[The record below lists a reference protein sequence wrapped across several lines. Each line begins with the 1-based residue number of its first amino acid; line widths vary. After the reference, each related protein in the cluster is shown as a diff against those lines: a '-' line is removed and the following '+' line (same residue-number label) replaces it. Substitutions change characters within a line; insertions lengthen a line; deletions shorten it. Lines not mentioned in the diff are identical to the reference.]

1 MTNEILEQEYKAAHR
16 KSAKPMLWISMVSMT
31 MTFIGLTSAHII
43 SSNREDW
50 VSFELPSALYI
61 STAFIIMSSITF
73 LVAKK
78 SISKDN
84 RAATSIFLILTLL
97 LGIGFVYYQVQVF
110 YDLQEAGLYLAG
122 KDSVVSASLLIVIS
136 FAHIIHVLAGLIVLM
151 VVIYNHFKKRYNATE
166 TLGLELG
173 GIFWH
178 FVDIIWI
185 LLFLFFYFIR

>member
-97 LGIGFVYYQVQVF
+97 LGVGFVYYQVQVF

-151 VVIYNHFKKRYNATE
+151 VVIYNHFKKRYNAME

>member
-50 VSFELPSALYI
+50 VSFELPSSLYI

-84 RAATSIFLILTLL
+84 RTATSIFLILTLL

>member
-1 MTNEILEQEYKAAHR
+1 MNKEILDQEYEVAKR
-16 KSAKPMLWISMVSMT
+16 KSAKPMLWISMVSMS
-31 MTFIGLTSAHII
+31 MMFIGLTSAYIV

-50 VSFELPSALYI
+50 VLFELPSALYI
-61 STAFIIMSSITF
+61 STALIILSSITF
-73 LVAKK
+73 LLAKK
-78 SISKDN
+78 SISNDN
-84 RAATSIFLILTLL
+84 RTATSVFLILTLV
-97 LGIGFVYYQVQVF
+97 LGIGFVYYQVQGF
-110 YDLQEAGLYLAG
+110 YELREAGLYLAG

-136 FAHIIHVLAGLIVLM
+136 FAHIIHVFAGLIVLM

-178 FVDIIWI
+178 FVDILWI

>member
-31 MTFIGLTSAHII
+31 MMFIGLTSAHII

-151 VVIYNHFKKRYNATE
+151 VVIYNHFKKRYNAME